1 MPHFCSLPW
10 TPFRE
15 CWKSAA
21 VLVLDLILI
30 EVYGKCQFVV
40 DMLNLSFFFKRFP
53 FPLSFG
59 NLNVSCHGGRP
70 WIAALCFSCVFA
82 AEISGS
88 LFVSGQ
94 HVSGPHRDQRRV
106 PTALGVVCKQVQY
119 PLLSPL
125 LVTVLLTNCGEWRCV
140 YPGTELSP
148 PLHLKHAGFIF
159 YLFKC
164 FDFRVNMWFFR
175 LLVIWHFGVT
185 CDQTLPWKLTSLFPA
200 EQRLLLLRW
209 LAFNPF
215 LKLIYL
221 F

>member
-21 VLVLDLILI
+21 MSVLDLILV

-40 DMLNLSFFFKRFP
+40 DMLNLSFFFIRFL

-70 WIAALCFSCVFA
+70 WTATLCFSCMFTG
-82 AEISGS
+82 EISGS

-94 HVSGPHRDQRRV
+94 HCSGPHRDQRRF
-106 PTALGVVCKQVQY
+106 PTALGQMCKQVQY
-119 PLLSPL
+119 PRLSPL
-125 LVTVLLTNCGEWRCV
+125 FITVLPTNSGEWRYV

-148 PLHLKHAGFIF
+148 SLHLKHSGFIWD
-159 YLFKC
+159 LFKC
-164 FDFRVNMWFFR
+164 FDFLVNTWFFR
-175 LLVIWHFGVT
+175 LLVIWHFGVIW
-185 CDQTLPWKLTSLFPA
+185 DQTLPWKLTNLFPA
-200 EQRLLLLRW
+200 EQRLLLLQW

-215 LKLIYL
+215 

>member
-21 VLVLDLILI
+21 VSVLDLILV

-40 DMLNLSFFFKRFP
+40 YMLNLSFFFFKRFL

-70 WIAALCFSCVFA
+70 WIAALRFSCMFTG
-82 AEISGS
+82 EISGS

-94 HVSGPHRDQRRV
+94 HCSGPHRDQTRF
-106 PTALGVVCKQVQY
+106 PTALGLVCKQVKY

-125 LVTVLLTNCGEWRCV
+125 LITVLPTNSGEWRCV
-140 YPGTELSP
+140 FILELSFH
-148 PLHLKHAGFIF
+148 PLCIWSTLA
-159 YLFKC
+159 LF
-164 FDFRVNMWFFR
+164 
-175 LLVIWHFGVT
+175 G
-185 CDQTLPWKLTSLFPA
+185 
-200 EQRLLLLRW
+200 
-209 LAFNPF
+209 
-215 LKLIYL
+215 IYL
-221 F
+221 NVLTFWLICGSLGY